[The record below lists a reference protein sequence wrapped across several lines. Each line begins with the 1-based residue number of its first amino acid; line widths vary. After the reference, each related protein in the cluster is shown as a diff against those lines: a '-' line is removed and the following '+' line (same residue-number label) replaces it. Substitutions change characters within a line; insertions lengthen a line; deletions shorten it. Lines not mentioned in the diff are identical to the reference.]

1 MKNAIVIFTKVPKA
15 GETKTRLSTER
26 GGILTVEEAAEFY
39 EASLLDVIEACIT
52 AKCCDVYICHNLKG
66 DKEKFR
72 KLIEAEFG
80 KNAVKEIFTDQ
91 GQSFDQGMQYAV
103 NYIFKDG
110 SDQRLAD
117 SVFIA
122 GGDIPSLQPSAIQE
136 AVQKLEM
143 LATGRKPFQCEK
155 DTKPVAPV
163 IGAGLI
169 ESIDQEGGF
178 NLIGYTY
185 TTPFSFDGVFYNS
198 DGVTALDMIAIIAE
212 NHKIPMKLVEMIPD
226 VDLPGDLAS
235 LLPVLNTLKVVQ
247 HYDADVKLPKRT
259 IHCLEKL
266 GLQTSAPVTAI
277 ID

>member
-26 GGILTVEEAAEFY
+26 GGILTMEEAAEFY
-39 EASLLDVIEACIT
+39 EASLLDVIEACIA
-52 AKCCDVYICHNLKG
+52 AKCCDVYICHNVKG
-66 DKEKFR
+66 DKENFS

-136 AVQKLEM
+136 AVQKLEV
-143 LATGRKPFQCEK
+143 LVTRSTCEK
-155 DTKPVAPV
+155 ETKPADLV
-163 IGAGLI
+163 IGAGII

-212 NHKIPMKLVEMIPD
+212 KHNIPMKLVEMIPD

-259 IHCLEKL
+259 IHFLEKL